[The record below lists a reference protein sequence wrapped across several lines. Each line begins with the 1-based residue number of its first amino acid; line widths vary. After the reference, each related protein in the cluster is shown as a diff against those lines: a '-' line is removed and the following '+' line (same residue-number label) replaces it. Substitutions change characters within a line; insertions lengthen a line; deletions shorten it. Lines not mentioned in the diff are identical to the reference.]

1 MKILIID
8 NFDSFVYNISQLV
21 GLLNVLP
28 VVVRNNQIDINSI
41 LKMNPDAII
50 ISPGPGHP
58 KYKKDFGICKE
69 VITKLGP
76 STPILGICLGHQGM
90 VHAFGGKVTRARDIR
105 HGKTSDIRY
114 TGYSK
119 LFEGV
124 ENPFVATRYHS
135 LIADKA
141 TFPKCLR
148 ITSTSVDDDEIM
160 SACHEKYLIEGIQFH
175 PESVLTR
182 EGKKILSNFVQ
193 MVKK

>member
-28 VVVRNNQIDINSI
+28 VVVRNNQIGINSI

-58 KYKKDFGICKE
+58 KNKKDFGICNE

-76 STPILGICLGHQGM
+76 SIPILGICLGHQGM

-105 HGKTSDIRY
+105 HGKTSNIRFA
-114 TGYSK
+114 GYSK

-141 TFPKCLR
+141 TFPKCLK

-175 PESVLTR
+175 PESVLTT

>member
-58 KYKKDFGICKE
+58 KYKKDFGICNE
-69 VITKLGP
+69 VITELGP

-175 PESVLTR
+175 PESVLTI
-182 EGKKILSNFVQ
+182 EGKKILSNFIQ